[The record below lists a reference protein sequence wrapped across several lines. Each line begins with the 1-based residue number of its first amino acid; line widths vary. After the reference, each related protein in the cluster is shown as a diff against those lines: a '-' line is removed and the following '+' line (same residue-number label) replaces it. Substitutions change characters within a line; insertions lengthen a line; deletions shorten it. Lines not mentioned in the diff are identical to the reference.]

1 MNTGTYSMI
10 TLDGQSQSRL
20 QGRARAGAAPATVAV
35 RLLRP
40 SVARSLARPPVRI
53 HLQSRAA
60 LGLTRSITITR

>member
-1 MNTGTYSMI
+1 MNANAMI
-10 TLDGQSQSRL
+10 TLDRQSQSRL

-40 SVARSLARPPVRI
+40 NVALNFSRTPVRL
-53 HLQSRAA
+53 HLQSRGV